1 MLKSDDQRKA
11 KQLLLVMLAKKVPG
25 FCTDVLESCT
35 NVFGVELGELV
46 KFEGDLRML
55 LKQKV
60 VEMQGKR
67 LQKQMVSQS
76 KTDRLLLSSFAFHG
90 KRQKYLDL
98 PFHQARIIFMVRCR
112 MLLTKDNFPGR
123 WEGSLCNVCGC
134 VDTDEH
140 LFRCPGF
147 TDILSDVA
155 L

>member
-1 MLKSDDQRKA
+1 
-11 KQLLLVMLAKKVPG
+11 
-25 FCTDVLESCT
+25 
-35 NVFGVELGELV
+35 
-46 KFEGDLRML
+46 ML

-60 VEMQGKR
+60 VELQGQR

-98 PFHQARIIFMVRCR
+98 PFNQARIIFMVRCR

-155 L
+155 YELFFSEEYDLEELACAAEKMVLVNERLKVIQEVSSI